1 MYNKIRNGIYKKLR
15 EFNFEIDPEI
25 NTGFQSQNSHQ
36 PVEWISWGKEKYI
49 FYMKFYLCADL
60 ISALASL
67 DVHNFSHVTAFW
79 NASNFSAFFH
89 STASDF

>member
-36 PVEWISWGKEKYI
+36 PVKWISWGKEKKYI
-49 FYMKFYLCADL
+49 LQEIL
-60 ISALASL
+60 PLRQ
-67 DVHNFSHVTAFW
+67 
-79 NASNFSAFFH
+79 
-89 STASDF
+89 SDFRIGQPGCAQFLAC